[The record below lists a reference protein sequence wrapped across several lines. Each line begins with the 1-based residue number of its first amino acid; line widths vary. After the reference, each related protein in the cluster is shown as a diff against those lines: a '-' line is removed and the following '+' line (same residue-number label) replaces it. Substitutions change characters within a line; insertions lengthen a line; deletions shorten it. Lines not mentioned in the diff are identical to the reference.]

1 MPHSPQ
7 ASERALAQEAPTSH
21 WLRKSL
27 NKAAFLL
34 AAETGRHPGS
44 VNVEVNRVMGVER
57 RAEASRD
64 QLRRGLKHV
73 GDQLRALTKATEPS
87 TASSGDP
94 PF

>member
-1 MPHSPQ
+1 M
-7 ASERALAQEAPTSH
+7 RT
-21 WLRKSL
+21 SL

-57 RAEASRD
+57 RAEASRE
-64 QLRRGLKHV
+64 QLRRGLRHV
-73 GDQLRALTKATEPS
+73 GDQLRALDRARDASTPS
-87 TASSGDP
+87 RGDP